1 MSCLIHFF
9 VSGNST
15 EKYPTTPIHAIIIT
29 NQFYFIRCNICN
41 AHTALFQ
48 AYFFFLISSWRGY
61 ISHLRIYRK
70 GGRLCKHE
78 NKYNWFMVLKI
89 RLLLYNFHHIELTYI
104 YLFIT
109 LFYNSNLLN
118 SSWKSPSLRY
128 LQSTNCFVS
137 GFDIAF
143 DMFKT
148 KLYQSLEKC
157 ETIENVPIDCVNM
170 WTTLIDFW

>member
-1 MSCLIHFF
+1 MFQVILRKSILQLQFMPLSSQINFILFAAISAIRILHCFKLI
-9 VSGNST
+9 
-15 EKYPTTPIHAIIIT
+15 
-29 NQFYFIRCNICN
+29 
-41 AHTALFQ
+41 
-48 AYFFFLISSWRGY
+48 FFLISSWRGY
-61 ISHLRIYRK
+61 INHLRIYRK

-137 GFDIAF
+137 GFDIVF

-157 ETIENVPIDCVNM
+157 ETIENANWLCKHVNHSH
-170 WTTLIDFW
+170 WFLII